1 MIEFLDY
8 DEYDTLYVTTILSW
22 NIHCQTEWWFAY
34 VNENGE
40 LICMCKILNADE
52 YLNLRVILEMFNN
65 YQTRSDEQQAYQKI
79 KVCICCDNNE
89 VKNLVKRDYKI
100 MYRE

>member
-8 DEYDTLYVTTILSW
+8 DEYDTLYVTTALSW
-22 NIHCQTEWWFAY
+22 NIHCQTKWWFAY
-34 VNENGE
+34 VNENTE

-52 YLNLRVILEMFNN
+52 YLNLRVILDMFSNYKTRNN
-65 YQTRSDEQQAYQKI
+65 DYHKV
-79 KVCICCDNNE
+79 KVCVCCNDNE

-100 MYRE
+100 YTKQ